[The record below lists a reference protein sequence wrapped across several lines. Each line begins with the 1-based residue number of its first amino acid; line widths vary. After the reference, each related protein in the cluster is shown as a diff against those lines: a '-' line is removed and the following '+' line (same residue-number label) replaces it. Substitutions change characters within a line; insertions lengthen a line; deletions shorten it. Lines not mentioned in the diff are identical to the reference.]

1 MLNFCFRFALSL
13 FMQDV
18 SLLLFFFTS
27 WKWSLRRVDR
37 VLSVFFFS
45 VWYLFRPSLVWGVT
59 QYRTSE
65 CGLPSPTLP
74 LLMSTE
80 MEIIIASN
88 VSLLDSKI
96 VHMEMI
102 GLFYN
107 SCYRSFAKS
116 DRCHCFIHM
125 LCFQGFLLFS
135 TFRSKQW
142 VQRETKTPTVLVNLS
157 PVLAVMAL
165 VLVWKQLIGML
176 VELLTASP
184 RCLLD

>member
-65 CGLPSPTLP
+65 RGLPSPTLP

-142 VQRETKTPTVLVNLS
+142 VQRETNKDSNCF
-157 PVLAVMAL
+157 
-165 VLVWKQLIGML
+165 G
-176 VELLTASP
+176 
-184 RCLLD
+184 

>member
-1 MLNFCFRFALSL
+1 MFCLFSFFLYGICSDHLWSEESLSIEL
-13 FMQDV
+13 Q
-18 SLLLFFFTS
+18 S
-27 WKWSLRRVDR
+27 
-37 VLSVFFFS
+37 
-45 VWYLFRPSLVWGVT
+45 
-59 QYRTSE
+59 
-65 CGLPSPTLP
+65 LPSPTLP

-142 VQRETKTPTVLVNLS
+142 VQRETNKDSNCF
-157 PVLAVMAL
+157 
-165 VLVWKQLIGML
+165 G
-176 VELLTASP
+176 
-184 RCLLD
+184 